1 MSLPFNTSRIVSRAT
16 NIEGWSL
23 ILKNAPVDNME
34 TSIIRATED
43 LEDRYSDW
51 DSDQGFGSS
60 DSTYAVKYF
69 LDSVIINNN
78 LYTKLKT
85 DFTPYL
91 SIVEKV

>member
-1 MSLPFNTSRIVSRAT
+1 MSLPFNTSRIVSSAT
-16 NIEGWSL
+16 NISGWLL
-23 ILKNAPVDNME
+23 IVKNIPADSIS
-34 TSIIRATED
+34 TSITNATED

-69 LDSVIINNN
+69 LDFIILNNN
-78 LYTKLKT
+78 LNNLKT

-91 SIVEKV
+91 SIVKK